1 MRFKVAVALAFLG
14 GLFAA
19 QWTTATESAEWT
31 GELSSSVFRALPADI
46 VFGVVIYNDTEAN
59 LVFRRQFLAALTK
72 AGYAVSEDAPL
83 VFTFGTNVTWREAR
97 LRELEEQRR
106 RRFPADRE
114 EFSFPDERDRTLPG
128 GIPSSM
134 FGDRPLRPPRAVSRI
149 NNREQDRLDITVDLR
164 ERKTS
169 RIMWEAD
176 LALPF
181 LDDDRD
187 RIARSIIGPVI
198 SAIGKD
204 TERLVFPIR

>member
-134 FGDRPLRPPRAVSRI
+134 FGDR
-149 NNREQDRLDITVDLR
+149 ITVDLR

>member
-1 MRFKVAVALAFLG
+1 MRFKLAVALALFS
-14 GLFAA
+14 GLLAA
-19 QWTTATESAEWT
+19 QWTTVTESAEWT
-31 GELSSSVFRALPADI
+31 GELSSSVFQALPADI

-59 LVFRRQFLAALTK
+59 LAFRRQFLAALKK
-72 AGYAVSEDAPL
+72 AGYAVSDDAPL
-83 VFTFGTNVTWREAR
+83 VFTFGTSVTWREAR

-114 EFSFPDERDRTLPG
+114 ELSFPDERELRLPG

-134 FGDRPLRPPRAVSRI
+134 FGDRPLRPARVVSRI

-169 RIMWEAD
+169 RIIWEAD
-176 LALPF
+176 LVLPF

-204 TERLVFPIR
+204 TERLVFPVR